1 MTGEFKKGIAKN
13 WRRLSVLAVVT
24 VALFGIAYWW
34 DKERLSQDDLEQEKT
49 AESVRLKAPLPDTD
63 LGRRVDA
70 ILDQGGFQRE
80 LPEIERPKPKRNR
93 SPMPRW
99 LGDLIVYVLVGLG
112 IFAIAV
118 MIWILVSGS
127 TSSSARIRR
136 ARKSRSRNEPPATG
150 SHALAQPAS
159 LDDAEKA
166 ANAGNFGE
174 AVRLLLATALIGLAK
189 QELVR
194 LRPWMTG
201 REIVR
206 DAKLAATPADA
217 LGLLVRTVEAYAFAG
232 HVITEQT
239 YKTCFQHYQLLI
251 KVGKGT
257 A

>member
-1 MTGEFKKGIAKN
+1 MTGEFKKAIAKN
-13 WRRLSVLAVVT
+13 WRRLSILAVVT
-24 VALFGIAYWW
+24 IVLFGIAYWW
-34 DKERLSQDDLEQEKT
+34 DRERLPEDDMGQDKA

-70 ILDQGGFQRE
+70 MLVNGGFQRD
-80 LPEIERPKPKRNR
+80 LPEIEKPKPNRNR
-93 SPMPRW
+93 SAMPKW
-99 LGDLIVYVLVGLG
+99 LGELIVYILVGLG

-127 TSSSARIRR
+127 TSSGVRTRR
-136 ARKSRSRNEPPATG
+136 TRKPRSRNEPAAAG

-159 LDDAEKA
+159 LDDAEEA
-166 ANAGNFGE
+166 ARSGNCGE

-217 LGLLVRTVEAYAFAG
+217 LGILVRTVEAYAFAG

-239 YKTCFQHYQLLI
+239 YRTCFQHYQLLV
-251 KVGKGT
+251 KVGKG
-257 A
+257 AA

>member
-1 MTGEFKKGIAKN
+1 MTGEFKKGIRKN
-13 WRRLSVLAVVT
+13 WRRLSMLAVVT
-24 VALFGIAYWW
+24 IILFGIAYWW
-34 DKERLSQDDLEQEKT
+34 DKERLSQDDMKEDT
-49 AESVRLKAPLPDTD
+49 AAESVQLKAPLPDTE

-70 ILDQGGFQRE
+70 MLDEGGFQRA
-80 LPEIERPKPKRNR
+80 LPEIEKPEPNRNR
-93 SPMPRW
+93 QPMPKW
-99 LGDLIVYVLVGLG
+99 LGELIVYTLVALG

-127 TSSSARIRR
+127 TGSRVRVRKPRR
-136 ARKSRSRNEPPATG
+136 SPSRKETLASG

-159 LDDAEKA
+159 LDDAEQA
-166 ANAGNFGE
+166 AREGNFGE

-206 DAKLAATPADA
+206 DAKLAAMPADA

-232 HVITEQT
+232 NVITEQT
-239 YKTCFQHYQLLI
+239 YRTCFQNYQLLV

-257 A
+257 E

>member
-13 WRRLSVLAVVT
+13 WRRLSILAVVT
-24 VALFGIAYWW
+24 ASLFGIAYWW
-34 DKERLSQDDLEQEKT
+34 DKERLSQDDMEPDKA
-49 AESVRLKAPLPDTD
+49 AESVRLKAPLPDTE
-63 LGRRVDA
+63 LGHRVDA
-70 ILDQGGFQRE
+70 MLDKGGFQRE
-80 LPEIERPKPKRNR
+80 LPEIEKPKPRRNS
-93 SPMPRW
+93 SPMPKW
-99 LGDLIVYVLVGLG
+99 LGDLIVYTLVGLG

-127 TSSSARIRR
+127 TSARAPMRR
-136 ARKSRSRNEPPATG
+136 ARKPRSKNEPAAAG

-159 LDDAEKA
+159 LDDAEEA
-166 ANAGNFGE
+166 ARAGNFGE

-217 LGLLVRTVEAYAFAG
+217 LSLLVRTVEAYAFAG

-239 YKTCFQHYQLLI
+239 YKTCFQHYQLLV
-251 KVGKGT
+251 KVGKAAT
-257 A
+257 